1 MADFDINVTGTIADD
16 SVTNA
21 KLAPVPDSTLLGGA
35 VSAGT
40 TNPTNL
46 TPDIASQVLDLAT
59 DPFVRSS
66 VANSAYQPLD
76 SDLTAYA
83 NAANAAAR
91 RVLIDLGNVPN
102 VDATNPANITQDAT
116 HRFTTDAEKATWN
129 ALIGGSVFQTV
140 WNATTNSPSL
150 VSSTGTKGHY
160 YIVNV
165 AGSTN
170 LDGITDWK
178 VGDWAIFDG
187 TVWRKVDNTDAVA
200 SVNGLTGAV
209 VLDTSNVADT
219 SNKRYVT
226 DAQLVVIGNTSGTNS
241 GDETTTTIGSLIN
254 GATSKTTPVD
264 ADELP
269 LVDSAAS
276 NVLKKL
282 SWANVK
288 ATLKTYF
295 DTLYQTI
302 ITFGTGVQTAL
313 GVNVGTAG
321 AFVVNGGALGTP
333 SSGSASNLTG
343 TTAAAGTSN
352 TNLSTNA
359 FVQQELALQNPSFLT
374 YSGGSQAYA
383 VTTLAAVNSTTFTF
397 PSTGL
402 YHVQYAIKH
411 DANATTTGA
420 NFSVAGTAVFDY
432 LNFLVSY
439 RVDGSTAGRSS
450 YTGLAFSLSGSAG
463 LPAQSSAATTN
474 NRVMVDVW
482 INVTTVGTISLLAAS
497 EVAVA
502 SGITVTDVKGFM
514 KKESN

>member
-21 KLAPVPDSTLLGGA
+21 KLAPMTQARFIGA
-35 VSAGT
+35 AAGSGLN
-40 TNPTNL
+40 NPTYL
-46 TPDIASQVLDLAT
+46 RADQASTILDAAT
-59 DPFVRSS
+59 DPFART
-66 VANSAYQPLD
+66 SAVDPAGSAASAQAAAIAAAATD
-76 SDLTAYA
+76 ATTKA
-83 NAANAAAR
+83 NAAQAAAIAAAATDATTKANAAQAFAIQRANHTGTQLASTISDFNAAA
-91 RVLIDLGNVPN
+91 L
-102 VDATNPANITQDAT
+102 AAAPA
-116 HRFTTDAEKATWN
+116 
-129 ALIGGSVFQTV
+129 
-140 WNATTNSPSL
+140 
-150 VSSTGTKGHY
+150 
-160 YIVNV
+160 
-165 AGSTN
+165 
-170 LDGITDWK
+170 
-178 VGDWAIFDG
+178 
-187 TVWRKVDNTDAVA
+187 
-200 SVNGLTGAV
+200 
-209 VLDTSNVADT
+209 
-219 SNKRYVT
+219 
-226 DAQLVVIGNTSGTNS
+226 
-241 GDETTTTIGSLIN
+241 ETTTTIGSLIN
-254 GATSKTTPVD
+254 GATAKTTPVD
-264 ADELP
+264 ADMVGLM
-269 LVDSAAS
+269 DSAAS

-282 SWANVK
+282 SWANIK

-295 DTLYQTI
+295 DGLYD
-302 ITFGTGVQTAL
+302 
-313 GVNVGTAG
+313 
-321 AFVVNGGALGTP
+321 TP
-333 SSGSASNLTG
+333 FA
-343 TTAAAGTSN
+343 
-352 TNLSTNA
+352 
-359 FVQQELALQNPSFLT
+359 PSWLT

-482 INVTTVGTISLLAAS
+482 INVTTVGNVSLLAAS

-502 SGITVTDVKGFM
+502 NGITVTDVKGFM

>member
-21 KLAPVPDSTLLGGA
+21 KLAPMTQARFIGA
-35 VSAGT
+35 AVGSGLN
-40 TNPTNL
+40 NPTYL
-46 TPDIASQVLDLAT
+46 RADQASTILDAAT
-59 DPFVRSS
+59 DPFART
-66 VANSAYQPLD
+66 SAVDPAGSAAAAQAAAIAAAATD
-76 SDLTAYA
+76 ATTKA
-83 NAANAAAR
+83 NAAQAAAIAAAATDATTKANAAQAFAIQRANHTGTQLASTISDFNAAA
-91 RVLIDLGNVPN
+91 L
-102 VDATNPANITQDAT
+102 AAAPA
-116 HRFTTDAEKATWN
+116 
-129 ALIGGSVFQTV
+129 
-140 WNATTNSPSL
+140 
-150 VSSTGTKGHY
+150 
-160 YIVNV
+160 
-165 AGSTN
+165 
-170 LDGITDWK
+170 
-178 VGDWAIFDG
+178 
-187 TVWRKVDNTDAVA
+187 
-200 SVNGLTGAV
+200 
-209 VLDTSNVADT
+209 
-219 SNKRYVT
+219 
-226 DAQLVVIGNTSGTNS
+226 
-241 GDETTTTIGSLIN
+241 ETTTTIGSLIN

-264 ADELP
+264 ADMVGLM
-269 LVDSAAS
+269 DSVAS

-282 SWANVK
+282 SWLNIK

-383 VTTLAAVNSTTFTF
+383 VTTLAAVNSTSFTF